1 MSLALTVMLIEA
13 TNDQQ
18 YVVPVTLVVY
28 IANAVSS
35 SITAS
40 LYDSQLERL
49 NMPMIDETPAN
60 MAHKV
65 RGMGEGKGRERER
78 GAGGERGR
86 GRLRFP
92 LHETFTHRNNSINI
106 LSFTLTPSH

>member
-78 GAGGERGR
+78 ERGGG
-86 GRLRFP
+86 GREREREIAFSAS
-92 LHETFTHRNNSINI
+92 RNIH
-106 LSFTLTPSH
+106 TPEQQY